1 MSPMNDWHVLIVE
14 DEVDGQEVVE
24 AILSYYNISA
34 DAVGTAEDALHL
46 LGENQYTAAII
57 DLGLPVMDGIE
68 LIGNLRENPAYAG
81 LPCVAITAFHS
92 SQLKQEALAAGFDAY
107 FAKPLDDTSFVRELD
122 RIISRN

>member
-1 MSPMNDWHVLIVE
+1 MIPMNEWHVLIVE
-14 DEVDGQEVVE
+14 DEIDGQEVVE
-24 AILSYYNISA
+24 AILGYFNISA

-46 LGENQYTAAII
+46 LSQNQYTAAVI

-68 LIGNLRENPAYAG
+68 LITTMRNDTTKAQI
-81 LPCVAITAFHS
+81 PCVAITAFHS
-92 SQLKQEALAAGFDAY
+92 SQLKQQALAAGFDAY

>member
-14 DEVDGQEVVE
+14 DEIDGQEVVE

-46 LGENQYTAAII
+46 LGENRYTAAII

-68 LIGNLRENPAYAG
+68 LITNMRENPAYAS

-92 SQLKQEALAAGFDAY
+92 SQLKQEALGAGFDAY

>member
-1 MSPMNDWHVLIVE
+1 MIPMNEWRVLIVE
-14 DEVDGQEVVE
+14 DEIDGQEVVA
-24 AILSYYNISA
+24 AILGYFNISA

-46 LGENQYTAAII
+46 LGQNQYTAAVI

-68 LIGNLRENPAYAG
+68 LINNLRNNAAHAEM
-81 LPCVAITAFHS
+81 PCIAITAFHS
-92 SQLKQEALAAGFDAY
+92 SQLKQQALTAGFDAY

>member
-1 MSPMNDWHVLIVE
+1 MTPMNEWRVLIVE
-14 DEVDGQEVVE
+14 DEIDGQEVVE
-24 AILSYYNISA
+24 AILGYFNISA

-46 LGENQYTAAII
+46 LSQNQYTAAVI

-68 LIGNLRENPAYAG
+68 LVTTMRNDSANAQI
-81 LPCVAITAFHS
+81 PCIAITAFHS
-92 SQLKQEALAAGFDAY
+92 SQLKQQALAAGFDAY